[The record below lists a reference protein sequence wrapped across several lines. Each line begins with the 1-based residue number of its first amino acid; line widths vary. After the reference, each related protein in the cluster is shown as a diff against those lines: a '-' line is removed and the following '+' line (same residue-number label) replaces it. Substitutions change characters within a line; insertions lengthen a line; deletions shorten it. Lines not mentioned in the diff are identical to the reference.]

1 MLVRDYMTRHPIMV
15 GPETSV
21 AEAQRLMM
29 ENHIRH
35 LPVVGDGKRLLG
47 LVTRQRLSVS
57 PEQLASLDVWEITRY
72 LSKLNVGKVMISGED
87 LHTIGPDATLEE
99 AAALLIE
106 HKVGGLP
113 VLEDGN
119 VVVGIITE
127 TDLLIELQHL
137 LGGRDAG
144 WRVVVRVPDR
154 VGEFRKVIRAISDNG
169 WGLMA
174 MGSVRSPRRPGF
186 WDVVV
191 KVRYCQRD
199 ELVKALSAIDQQEI
213 VDVRETQGQA
223 ETETEA
229 KPVA

>member
-15 GPETSV
+15 GPEVGV

-29 ENHIRH
+29 ANHVRQ

-47 LVTRQRLSVS
+47 MVTRQQLTVS
-57 PEQLASLDVWEITRY
+57 PEQLGSLDVWEITRY
-72 LSKLNVGKVMISGED
+72 LSSLTVARVMITGSE

-106 HKVGGLP
+106 HKLGGLP
-113 VLEDGN
+113 VVEEGD

-144 WRVVVRVPDR
+144 WRLVIRVPER
-154 VGEFRKVIRAISDNG
+154 MGEFRKIVRVIADNG

-191 KVRYCQRD
+191 KVRYAGRD
-199 ELVKALSAIDQQEI
+199 ELVAALSAIEDQEI
-213 VDVRETQGQA
+213 VDVRETQGQM
-223 ETETEA
+223 EED
-229 KPVA
+229 KRVA

>member
-15 GPETSV
+15 GTEASV

-29 ENHIRH
+29 ENHVRQ

-47 LVTRQRLSVS
+47 LVTHQRLSVS
-57 PEQLASLDVWEITRY
+57 PEQLGSLDVWEITRY
-72 LSKLNVGKVMISGED
+72 LSSLTVGKVMISGGD

-99 AAALLIE
+99 AAALMIA
-106 HKVGGLP
+106 HKLGGLP
-113 VLEDGN
+113 VVEDGS

-144 WRVVVRVPDR
+144 WRVTIRVPDR
-154 VGEFRKVIRAISDNG
+154 RGELRKIVRAISEKD

-174 MGSVRSPRRPGF
+174 MGEVRSPRRPGF
-186 WDVVV
+186 WDVVL
-191 KVRYCQRD
+191 KVRYCNRD
-199 ELVKALSAIDQQEI
+199 ELVTALAAIEDQEI
-213 VDVRETQGQA
+213 VDVRETQSQP
-223 ETETEA
+223 E
-229 KPVA
+229 

>member
-15 GPETSV
+15 GPEVGV

-29 ENHIRH
+29 ENHVRQ

-72 LSKLNVGKVMISGED
+72 LSSLTVGKVMITGSD
-87 LHTIGPDATLEE
+87 LHTISPDATLEE
-99 AAALLIE
+99 AAALLIA
-106 HKVGGLP
+106 HKLGGLP
-113 VLEDGN
+113 VVEDGN

-144 WRVVVRVPDR
+144 WRVTIRVPDQR
-154 VGEFRKVIRAISDNG
+154 GELRKIVRAISDKD

-174 MGSVRSPRRPGF
+174 MGEVRSPRRPGF
-186 WDVVV
+186 WDVVL
-191 KVRYCQRD
+191 KVRYCNRD
-199 ELVKALSAIDQQEI
+199 ELVAALAAIEGQEI
-213 VDVRETQGQA
+213 VDVRET
-223 ETETEA
+223 EA
-229 KPVA
+229 QPE

>member
-15 GPETSV
+15 GPEVGV

-29 ENHIRH
+29 ENHIRQ
-35 LPVVGDGKRLLG
+35 LPVVSDGKRLLG

-72 LSKLNVGKVMISGED
+72 LSSLTVGKVMISGSD
-87 LHTIGPDATLEE
+87 LQTIGPDATLEE
-99 AAALLIE
+99 AAELLIK

-113 VLEDGN
+113 VVESGH

-144 WRVVVRVPDR
+144 WRVTIRVPDR
-154 VGEFRKVIRAISDNG
+154 QGEFRKITRVINDKN

-174 MGSVRSPRRPGF
+174 MGAVRSPRRPGF
-186 WDVVV
+186 WDVIV
-191 KVRYCQRD
+191 KVRHCSRD
-199 ELVKALSAIDQQEI
+199 ELVPALAAIEDQEI
-213 VDVRETQGQA
+213 VDVRETQGQ
-223 ETETEA
+223 TD
-229 KPVA
+229 